1 MMKGVLKYSKM
12 IGLSLILLLFTA
24 SFIEWTIHS
33 EYAGNTAQCEETIDS
48 DVNDGDDK
56 LFFLPFFEDNIAFS
70 FVQVPQVVF
79 TWVYTFER
87 TIKVNVHK
95 VSLVIL
101 LQQIKIAG

>member
-1 MMKGVLKYSKM
+1 MKGVLKYSKI

-24 SFIEWTIHS
+24 SFVEWTIHS
-33 EYAGNTAQCEETIDS
+33 EFIGNTAQCEETVDS
-48 DVNDGDDK
+48 DSDDNDDK
-56 LFFLPFFEDNIAFS
+56 
-70 FVQVPQVVF
+70 VVF
-79 TWVYTFER
+79 LTFFDENLTYSIIQIPQTIFSWVYTFER

>member
-1 MMKGVLKYSKM
+1 MKGVLKYSKI

-24 SFIEWTIHS
+24 SFVEWTIHS
-33 EYAGNTAQCEETIDS
+33 ELSGNTAQCEETVDS
-48 DVNDGDDK
+48 DSDDNDDK
-56 LFFLPFFEDNIAFS
+56 
-70 FVQVPQVVF
+70 VVF
-79 TWVYTFER
+79 LTFFDENLTYSIIQIPQAFFSWVYTFEK